1 MRWMSHNHLN
11 DHTVLLFMLVYVII
25 LSWIWYCTAVLLVYV
40 IIIMDLVG
48 GRKIVYSYT
57 CMFKFI
63 DILFCY
69 GDESYKEDFPQMG
82 QSNGTVQFVLVSRK
96 L

>member
-1 MRWMSHNHLN
+1 
-11 DHTVLLFMLVYVII
+11 MLM
-25 LSWIWYCTAVLLVYV
+25 YV
-40 IIIMDLVG
+40 IIIIMVLVA

-63 DILFCY
+63 HNLFKIFDTLFCS

-82 QSNGTVQFVLVSRK
+82 QSNRTVLFVLVSKK